1 MCFAPQRRALFR
13 HLNLQKW
20 SEPGVLC
27 TFWLP
32 NVLRA
37 TTACNFST
45 SQLPKEIRTWGV
57 FSFFTWTYASRHN
70 ACNFSSRIWPHGSVP
85 AALASLLFDPPEP
98 QIIGK
103 HSAWRLCHLFPH
115 LHLLSPGSCSS
126 LLWSSLFFSSLLFF
140 SLLFSSL
147 LLSSP
152 LVSSRLFS
160 SFLFSSLLFSDSS
173 YLCFSICP
181 FCRSLTSKLPSMKM
195 YIYIYK
201 FIYLYKCMYV
211 KYI

>member
-37 TTACNFST
+37 TAACNFST

-70 ACNFSSRIWPHGSVP
+70 ARNFFLSHLATWLRARRFSEPTFRPSGATNHWKTQCMATLPPFPPPASSFSWLLLFSSLIFSF
-85 AALASLLFDPPEP
+85 LL
-98 QIIGK
+98 
-103 HSAWRLCHLFPH
+103 
-115 LHLLSPGSCSS
+115 
-126 LLWSSLFFSSLLFF
+126 FSSLLFS

-160 SFLFSSLLFSDSS
+160 SFLFSSLLFS
-173 YLCFSICP
+173 
-181 FCRSLTSKLPSMKM
+181 SLTLPTSAFPSVHFVEVWLLNFLRWRC
-195 YIYIYK
+195 IYIY
-201 FIYLYKCMYV
+201 M
-211 KYI
+211 